1 VGLGKTLA
9 ARGKI
14 LAAPGKILAAQEKM
28 LAAQGKTLVAAGKI
42 LDLLKTIQMRLFNQL
57 KQLKPSFG
65 FLFQLQFYFYLM
77 VGTRVHCTH
86 EGAM

>member
-1 VGLGKTLA
+1 VVGIGKT
-9 ARGKI
+9 

-42 LDLLKTIQMRLFNQL
+42 MDLLKTIQTRLFNQL

-65 FLFQLQFYFYLM
+65 FLFQLQFFIFI
-77 VGTRVHCTH
+77 
-86 EGAM
+86 